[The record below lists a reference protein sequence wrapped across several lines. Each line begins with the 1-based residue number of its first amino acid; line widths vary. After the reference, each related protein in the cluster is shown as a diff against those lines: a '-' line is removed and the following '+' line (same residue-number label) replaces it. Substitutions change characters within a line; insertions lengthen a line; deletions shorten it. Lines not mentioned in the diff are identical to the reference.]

1 MHNFEQICNR
11 VFLGVAGTFA
21 SLSLPDLASA
31 AAGFATALY
40 MLVATYKNLKKPS
53 EEK

>member
-11 VFLGVAGTFA
+11 VFLGIAGTFA

-31 AAGFATALY
+31 AAGFATAVY
-40 MLVATYKNLKKPS
+40 MVVATYKNLKKDK
-53 EEK
+53 EK

>member
-31 AAGFATALY
+31 AAGFATAIY
-40 MLVATYKNLKKPS
+40 MAVATYKNLKK
-53 EEK
+53 EKDK